1 MIAGIGDVGALKL
14 IERLGSAA
22 AIFTA
27 SHTQLQQCKLKASV
41 IEQIQAFDFKQVD
54 AIVGWGDQPDRSIIP
69 LGSPLYPPQLAQIHS
84 PPIVLFTLGNPEL
97 LFSPQIAVVGSR
109 RPSAQGLENTRAFC
123 EHLCQQGITVTSGL
137 ANGIDGE
144 AHRASLSSNGLTI
157 AVAGTG
163 LNRVYPANHRE
174 LARQIASKGL
184 IISEK
189 LPDQSVNAGSFP
201 QRNRI
206 IAGLS
211 LGTLVVEA
219 ALKSGSLI
227 TAKCALEAGREVYA
241 IPGSIH
247 SPLSKGC
254 HNLIK
259 QGAKLTETVE
269 DIIEDLPCVLT
280 AQVEPGVS
288 FKKAALEQE
297 DAEFLKH
304 IDFEITP
311 IDTIVA
317 RSKLTVDAVTNKLL
331 TLELEGWVINS
342 AGGYIR
348 Q

>member
-1 MIAGIGDVGALKL
+1 MIAGIGNVGALKL
-14 IERLGSAA
+14 MEQFGSAT
-22 AIFTA
+22 AIFSA
-27 SHTQLQQCKLKASV
+27 NSHRLQQCKLKTPV
-41 IEQIQAFDFKQVD
+41 IEQIRSFDFKRVD
-54 AIVGWGDQPDRSIIP
+54 AVIDWGGQPDRSIIP
-69 LGSPLYPPQLAQIHS
+69 LGSPFYPPQLSQIHS
-84 PPIVLFTLGNPEL
+84 PPILLFALGNPEL

-109 RPSAQGLENTRAFC
+109 NPSAQGLENTRAFC
-123 EHLCQQGITVTSGL
+123 EHLCRQGITVTSGL

-144 AHRASLSSNGLTI
+144 AHRASLSANGLTI
-157 AVAGTG
+157 AVTGTG

-174 LARQIASKGL
+174 LARKIAKQGL
-184 IISEK
+184 LVSER
-189 LPDQSVNAGSFP
+189 LPDQAVDAGSFP

-247 SPLSKGC
+247 NPLSKGC

-259 QGAKLTETVE
+259 QGAKLTESVE

-280 AQVEPGVS
+280 AQVEPGLS
-288 FKKAALEQE
+288 REKSSLAQE

-304 IDFEITP
+304 VDFEITP
-311 IDTIVA
+311 LDTIVT
-317 RSKLTVDAVTNKLL
+317 RSQLTVDAVTNKLL